1 LSQHHTSATIIPK
14 RTFFGDG
21 APPNQPSFHTEMDD
35 CPRYYEY
42 SPLATQNVRL
52 LNIRPGTGRF
62 GGEGKIEIE
71 LTHHELGTTDFDA
84 LSYTW
89 GPSTLEEEDE
99 AAQQIFTIVARCYP
113 IFYDDKMILVT
124 KSLRDKLRRLRQL
137 DDPDVK
143 AYMASEMEFQKL
155 KHLWVDGICIN
166 QDDSLERGRQVAMMA
181 RIYSTATTVLVDL
194 GEADEE
200 AKVGLQLAM
209 KLGKLYKK
217 LSETNK
223 VDLELRHYQSSFH
236 LQEFWHGLDMTVP
249 TAQEWWSWAI
259 LLSRTWFSRTWVS
272 QEALLANPDRAFV
285 LCGTLNVQLKAL
297 LFSLSVVWMNRW
309 PLAIISLLDKTVQV
323 NARYKRYDERVSSWL
338 TQNHPYLWIGA
349 HWQDKSNPPF
359 YKLCRMLLYFTACAD
374 SRDKVYGT
382 LGMAAEW
389 TDLDQR
395 LLPID
400 YTLTTPEIYCRATKY
415 AMTRSKNLDLLTA
428 VPARRDAAVKYE
440 LPSWCPDYNSKLLGP
455 FPLMNHGGSSQS
467 VFAASPR
474 GNVIIRDDFGSYKL
488 LCLRGKQCDTIKRCE
503 NIEAFGSYDMF
514 RKLLS
519 ALEYASG
526 EGITGKR

>member
-1 LSQHHTSATIIPK
+1 
-14 RTFFGDG
+14 
-21 APPNQPSFHTEMDD
+21 M
-35 CPRYYEY
+35 
-42 SPLATQNVRL
+42 ATQNVRL

-99 AAQQIFTIVARCYP
+99 AAQQIFTTVARCYP
-113 IFYDDKMILVT
+113 IFCDDKIILVA

-137 DDPDVK
+137 DDPEVK

-155 KHLWVDGICIN
+155 KYLWVDGICIN
-166 QDDSLERGRQVAMMA
+166 QDDSLERGRQVGMMA
-181 RIYSTATTVLVDL
+181 RIYSTATTVVVDL
-194 GEADEE
+194 GEADEDVW
-200 AKVGLQLAM
+200 VGLQLAM
-209 KLGKLYKK
+209 KLGELYTK
-217 LSETNK
+217 LSKTNE
-223 VDLELRHYQSSFH
+223 VELYQRQYQSSFL

-259 LLSRTWFSRTWVS
+259 FLSRTWFSRTWVA
-272 QEALLANPDRAFV
+272 QEALLANPGRALV
-285 LCGTLNVQLKAL
+285 LCGTFNVRLQAL
-297 LFSLSVVWMNRW
+297 LLSLSVVWMNRW
-309 PLAIISLLDKTVQV
+309 PLAIIALLKETVQL
-323 NARYKRYDERVSSWL
+323 NARYKRYDERVISWL
-338 TQNHPYLWIGA
+338 AQNHPYLWIGP

-359 YKLCRMLLYFTACAD
+359 YKLCRMLLYCTTCAD
-374 SRDKVYGT
+374 PRDKVYGT

-400 YTLTTPEIYCRATKY
+400 YTLTTSEIYCRATKY

-428 VPARRDAAVKYE
+428 VQGRRDEGVKYE

-455 FPLMNHGGSSQS
+455 YPLMNHGGSSQS

-474 GNVIIRDDFGSYKL
+474 GNIILRDDVGSYKL
-488 LCLRGKQCDTIKRCE
+488 LFLRGKQCDTIKRCE
-503 NIEAFGSYDMF
+503 TMEVFGSHDMF
-514 RKLLS
+514 RQLLS
-519 ALEYASG
+519 ILEYASG
-526 EGITGKR
+526 DGFTRKR

>member
-1 LSQHHTSATIIPK
+1 
-14 RTFFGDG
+14 
-21 APPNQPSFHTEMDD
+21 MDD

-223 VDLELRHYQSSFH
+223 VDLEL
-236 LQEFWHGLDMTVP
+236 P
-249 TAQEWWSWAI
+249 
-259 LLSRTWFSRTWVS
+259 
-272 QEALLANPDRAFV
+272 P
-285 LCGTLNVQLKAL
+285 
-297 LFSLSVVWMNRW
+297 
-309 PLAIISLLDKTVQV
+309 KT
-323 NARYKRYDERVSSWL
+323 
-338 TQNHPYLWIGA
+338 I
-349 HWQDKSNPPF
+349 
-359 YKLCRMLLYFTACAD
+359 
-374 SRDKVYGT
+374 
-382 LGMAAEW
+382 
-389 TDLDQR
+389 
-395 LLPID
+395 PIQ
-400 YTLTTPEIYCRATKY
+400 
-415 AMTRSKNLDLLTA
+415 
-428 VPARRDAAVKYE
+428 
-440 LPSWCPDYNSKLLGP
+440 LPSTGILAWTRHDGPDSARMVELGD
-455 FPLMNHGGSSQS
+455 SSQS
-467 VFAASPR
+467 HLVLKDLGVARGAA
-474 GNVIIRDDFGSYKL
+474 
-488 LCLRGKQCDTIKRCE
+488 
-503 NIEAFGSYDMF
+503 
-514 RKLLS
+514 
-519 ALEYASG
+519 G
-526 EGITGKR
+526 EP